1 MGGVLSDSL
10 LLLLSSPI
18 SLCLKLFLQTVCR
31 LRQAGMDQCLLAPPA
46 ELISIPTSHPPPPP
60 QSACRSWRTFLFQQ
74 ILIFD
79 FLGILHPNQERP
91 IEWDDVAYMILFCIL
106 LQSYEWL
113 PRKRSNLER
122 MLADQNQPLGIL
134 LQFVF
139 HFLQRH
145 PHGAG
150 RSNTS
155 CRQKD
160 NITYQI
166 GWFFVKFSKGGGCVC
181 V

>member
-1 MGGVLSDSL
+1 
-10 LLLLSSPI
+10 
-18 SLCLKLFLQTVCR
+18 
-31 LRQAGMDQCLLAPPA
+31 
-46 ELISIPTSHPPPPP
+46 
-60 QSACRSWRTFLFQQ
+60 
-74 ILIFD
+74 
-79 FLGILHPNQERP
+79 
-91 IEWDDVAYMILFCIL
+91 MILFCIL

-181 V
+181 VSSSQVLSLHPAPIQSGWQIITHFLAEKTSKVMSVAVSTHRFCLNSDAKQCKNKASFSSNLWDQTRPEFAFPKTISFEFL